1 MDTLDEHIRV
11 TSRKVYI
18 AYVLL
23 AGVNDSIEHAKE
35 IVNLLKSRYKKGN
48 LYHVNIIRYNPT
60 FSSPMR
66 FEEVGENRVENFYKE
81 LKSAGINVTIRSQF
95 GIDIDA
101 ACGQLYG
108 NYQKT
113 ITE

>member
-1 MDTLDEHIRV
+1 
-11 TSRKVYI
+11 
-18 AYVLL
+18 
-23 AGVNDSIEHAKE
+23 
-35 IVNLLKSRYKKGN
+35 
-48 LYHVNIIRYNPT
+48 
-60 FSSPMR
+60 MR
-66 FEEVGENRVENFYKE
+66 FEEVNENHVVNFYKE

-113 ITE
+113 MNE